1 MTNLKKIKST
11 VRGPALASYKEQL
24 VLNQRQREI
33 IIGVLLGD
41 ANLQTQDK
49 GITYRLRFEQGK
61 DHAVYVAHLFNE
73 FFYWS
78 LSEPKPYLRT
88 NVNDKLVE
96 TIRFQT
102 ITHVSFSEFANLF
115 LNSKGKKEIKANLV
129 QNYVTPISLAYWFMD
144 DGGKLDYGP
153 NLGKGI
159 VLHTQGFTEKEV
171 VELAKGLKEKFKL
184 QTKATKMKDKYVV
197 SISGNS
203 FEDFIR
209 IIEPHIL
216 PSMKYKLPTPRK
228 KS

>member
-1 MTNLKKIKST
+1 
-11 VRGPALASYKEQL
+11 
-24 VLNQRQREI
+24 
-33 IIGVLLGD
+33 
-41 ANLQTQDK
+41 
-49 GITYRLRFEQGK
+49 
-61 DHAVYVAHLFNE
+61 
-73 FFYWS
+73 
-78 LSEPKPYLRT
+78 
-88 NVNDKLVE
+88 
-96 TIRFQT
+96 
-102 ITHVSFSEFANLF
+102 
-115 LNSKGKKEIKANLV
+115 
-129 QNYVTPISLAYWFMD
+129 MD